1 MVKLLV
7 VAVLGILGM
16 IAGASTVLQQI
27 LVANLRSTIGSVS
40 WGVFISYVGGTLT
53 MALLVLASREKLIV
67 PAPIGFGLSLAPWLA
82 AHSASSTS

>member
-40 WGVFISYVGGTLT
+40 WAVLPVTLE
-53 MALLVLASREKLIV
+53 AL
-67 PAPIGFGLSLAPWLA
+67 
-82 AHSASSTS
+82 